1 MAVKIHSVCQSV
13 YVKDPYISN
22 SIHQQSFTVITQD
35 AIIPPDPIEISIRTA
50 KVIAYLS
57 GTTTIPKIH
66 RSTLTVY
73 LEQLL
78 NLDVYQTEHEHI
90 VHAVDHIWDNDG
102 VGVTAD
108 MFSIVDVQDYAS
120 VSTNSTVTIDSE
132 PAAPSVGDI
141 ELRYNRINTDITIKL
156 TKPLD
161 HSVGN
166 LPMFRTM
173 DITVLDTTD
182 DFIQLRVNEDSVLC
196 KANVI
201 ITLILHKK

>member
-1 MAVKIHSVCQSV
+1 
-13 YVKDPYISN
+13 
-22 SIHQQSFTVITQD
+22 
-35 AIIPPDPIEISIRTA
+35 
-50 KVIAYLS
+50 
-57 GTTTIPKIH
+57 
-66 RSTLTVY
+66 
-73 LEQLL
+73 
-78 NLDVYQTEHEHI
+78 
-90 VHAVDHIWDNDG
+90 
-102 VGVTAD
+102 

-120 VSTNSTVTIDSE
+120 VSTNSTVTIDS
-132 PAAPSVGDI
+132 VGD
-141 ELRYNRINTDITIKL
+141 NRINTDITIKL